1 MGRDTIWDGITS
13 LRNRYSDNERV
24 VCMFFL
30 GKDIVLPDCSEGCII
45 SFGFRRE
52 LQDGALVGD
61 MIGQGRLSLKI
72 ALHKKDDGWP
82 ELRGYTALTL
92 HAVSPGSSDSK
103 KQL

>member
-1 MGRDTIWDGITS
+1 MGRDAIWDGATS
-13 LRNRYSDNERV
+13 LRYRYSDYECAV
-24 VCMFFL
+24 
-30 GKDIVLPDCSEGCII
+30 DIVLPDCSEGCII

-52 LQDGALVGD
+52 LQDGALVGE
-61 MIGQGRLSLKI
+61 MMGQGRLSLKI
-72 ALHKKDDGWP
+72 VLHKKDDGWP